1 MSNLRQRHGKAGAVP
16 GDDDEPP
23 SQTSMTTITAAP
35 TTKIAE
41 SATRTIPKFDDAVVI
56 DETPTL
62 NPLIQVNRYLT
73 KPRGKRRHGLIFLLG
88 GLFGIF
94 VAGFFANQNELINL
108 DALRDLNLDALI
120 DVIPQG
126 ILRDAKEFTVRKHA
140 VFSLA
145 FFLSFSFSL
154 SCCTIIVIK
163 ELDPDLACSKPLW
176 VSERGG

>member
-16 GDDDEPP
+16 GVDDEPP
-23 SQTSMTTITAAP
+23 SQTSMTTTTAP
-35 TTKIAE
+35 TTKITE

-62 NPLIQVNRYLT
+62 NPLIRVNRYLT

-140 VFSLA
+140 AFSL
-145 FFLSFSFSL
+145 FFSLFLL

-163 ELDPDLACSKPLW
+163 ELDH
-176 VSERGG
+176 